1 MMASGHEWPAF
12 LVPLIRWG
20 EETGTL
26 ADALGAGREMLE
38 ERVRMRS
45 LLLQMALPP
54 VLFIAI
60 GCLVLF
66 LVGAMFMPMLSLI
79 QGLS

>member
-1 MMASGHEWPAF
+1 MMASGHEWPAC
-12 LVPLIRWG
+12 LVPLVRWG

-26 ADALGAGREMLE
+26 AEALDAGREMLE

-66 LVGAMFMPMLSLI
+66 AVGAMFMPMINLVQALS
-79 QGLS
+79 